1 MIVAVIGLGTFGA
14 KTAIRLAEKGA
25 EVIAIDRNEDLVENM
40 KDRVTHSVT
49 LDVTDEKSLRSVN
62 ISDVDTAVVA
72 IGDSIEQSIMAVTM
86 LRKLGVGRVIA
97 RATSVLHEHVLHE
110 IGASEIVKVEEEMG
124 EIIASKIIAPH
135 VLQRYNFAAG
145 YSIVEIKL
153 GKNYEGKTLVESKI
167 RQNYSLNIVALQKRV
182 PYINDEG
189 KAAYKIEINDCPMPM
204 DVIESDD
211 IVVLVGND
219 KNFNRLF
226 ADLDQGR
233 GIKG

>member
-14 KTAIRLAEKGA
+14 RTAARLHDKGA
-25 EVIAIDRNEDLVENM
+25 EVIAIDMNEELVDRI
-40 KDRVTHSVT
+40 KDRATHAVA
-49 LDVTDEKSLRSVN
+49 LDVTDERSLRSVN

-72 IGDSIEQSIMAVTM
+72 IGDNIQMSIMAVAM

-97 RATSVLHEHVLHE
+97 RATSSLHEHVLRE

-145 YSIVEIKL
+145 YSIVELRL
-153 GKNYEGKTLVESKI
+153 GKKFEGKTLVESRI
-167 RQNYSLNIVALQKRV
+167 RQNYNLNIVALQKRV
-182 PYINDEG
+182 NYINEEG
-189 KAAYKIEINDCPMPM
+189 RASYKVEINDSPMPM
-204 DVIESDD
+204 DVIESED

-219 KNFNRLF
+219 QNFNNLF
-226 ADLDQGR
+226 AELAES
-233 GIKG
+233 